1 MKAQIHGRA
10 RYVIGGLTAV
20 LIVGLAATL
29 CLADKK
35 IKVQPP
41 PPPPADTKPAATF
54 DYNHQVRKVVRDRKP
69 VIALLRPG
77 DVVQLAEYLP
87 FGRGVAITTTEPD
100 GTKRETIIKDGTE
113 DARVRVPG
121 PIRQYLTRELLDTR
135 EFIVIER
142 ERILEIARELALAKT
157 QAADP
162 DTVARPG
169 RLIGVHYIV
178 EGSYWAAGGL
188 PADDP
193 ALDGVRREI
202 ARRRLAVDPSQ
213 ACVMYLTIIKVE
225 TGEVKAVACGADL
238 RPLIAVK
245 KAVEDLVDQLADI
258 VEPIKVARVNPE
270 KGLALL
276 DIGEGDRTKAGDV
289 FMLAAAAAP
298 GAPAAEPVKAEVVKV
313 QPLSCVVKLP
323 AGAAESVKEGQ
334 EARRETPPAPAGDT
348 KPAPD
353 PDAKPAPDP
362 DEKPAPAPPPPPP
375 GGQ

>member
-1 MKAQIHGRA
+1 MKAEICGRT
-10 RYVIGGLTAV
+10 RRIVGGLMAALV
-20 LIVGLAATL
+20 VGLAAAL

-35 IKVQPP
+35 IQVLPP

-54 DYNHQVRKVVRDRKP
+54 KYDHQVRKVTRDRKP

-87 FGRGVAITTTEPD
+87 FGRGVAITTTRPD

-113 DARVRVPG
+113 DAPVRMPG

-135 EFIVIER
+135 EFVVVER

-157 QAADP
+157 QAANP

-188 PADDP
+188 PAADP

-202 ARRRLAVDPSQ
+202 ARRRLPVDPSQ
-213 ACVMYLTIIKVE
+213 ACVMYLTITKVE

-238 RPLIAVK
+238 RPLVAVK

-270 KGLALL
+270 TGLALL
-276 DIGEGDRTKAGDV
+276 DIGAGDGTKAGDV
-289 FMLAAAAAP
+289 FTLA
-298 GAPAAEPVKAEVVKV
+298 AAEPVKAEVVEV

-323 AGAAESVKEGQ
+323 PGAAASVKEGQ
-334 EARRETPPAPAGDT
+334 EARRATPPEPATDQ
-348 KPAPD
+348 K
-353 PDAKPAPDP
+353 
-362 DEKPAPAPPPPPP
+362 
-375 GGQ
+375 GGS

>member
-1 MKAQIHGRA
+1 MNPERSRSIFGW
-10 RYVIGGLTAV
+10 L
-20 LIVGLAATL
+20 LAAL
-29 CLADKK
+29 IAGIPAAACLADKK
-35 IKVQPP
+35 INVPPP

-54 DYNHQVRKVVRDRKP
+54 DYNHTVKKVNRDRKP

-87 FGRGVAITTTEPD
+87 FGRGTAITTTRPD

-113 DARVRVPG
+113 DAPVLMPG

-135 EFIVIER
+135 EFIVVER

-169 RLIGVHYIV
+169 RIIGVHYIL
-178 EGSYWAAGGL
+178 EGSYWASGGL
-188 PADDP
+188 PAGDP

-202 ARRRLAVDPSQ
+202 NRRRLNIDPSQ
-213 ACVMYLTIIKVE
+213 ACVMYLTVYKVE

-238 RPLIAVK
+238 RPLVAVK
-245 KAVEDLVDQLADI
+245 KAVEDLVDQLGDI

-276 DIGEGDRTKAGDV
+276 DIGADDNTKTGDV
-289 FMLAAAAAP
+289 FTLAPAAAAGPA
-298 GAPAAEPVKAEVVKV
+298 GATGPQEPAKEPVKAQVVKL
-313 QPLSCVVKLP
+313 QPLSCVVKLVS
-323 AGAAESVKEGQ
+323 GAAASIKEGQ
-334 EARRETPPAPAGDT
+334 EARRETPPAPA
-348 KPAPD
+348 K
-353 PDAKPAPDP
+353 
-362 DEKPAPAPPPPPP
+362 DEKPAPAPAEKS
-375 GGQ
+375 GG